1 MVKEFKC
8 TYISN
13 FWNISKCLLR
23 DNHDY
28 LFLTLDFV
36 SFEFV
41 TEGILKKS
49 FISPNSIIWTYP
61 LSYLYLY

>member
-1 MVKEFKC
+1 MFAEGQ
-8 TYISN
+8 S
-13 FWNISKCLLR
+13 W
-23 DNHDY
+23 

-61 LSYLYLY
+61 VSYLYLY